1 MHELQAVLFD
11 MDGVLLES
19 YEAWF
24 SVVNAAARHFSKPD
38 VSPDRFKAG
47 WGQGVDADLRD
58 FFPGCTQA
66 QIERYYEDHLLD
78 HGDQV
83 RADVQARDVL
93 CALRDAEVPRGVITN
108 TPTFLARDMLAW
120 TGLIGLVEVTIGA
133 GDGQRAKPEPDMVLH
148 ACEVLQVPPQAVL
161 VVGDSAFDEKAAKAA
176 GAHFAGL
183 RMSGKNSI
191 QTLTDVLRYF
201 EHQRS

>member
-1 MHELQAVLFD
+1 MLFD

-24 SVVNAAARHFSKPD
+24 LTVNAAARHFSKPD
-38 VSPDRFKAG
+38 VSRERFKAA

-83 RADVQARDVL
+83 RADPQARDVL
-93 CALRDAEVPRGVITN
+93 IALRDANVPRAVITN

-120 TGLIGLVEVTIGA
+120 TALIGWIDATVGT
-133 GDGQRAKPEPDMVLH
+133 GDGQRPKPEPDLVLH
-148 ACEVLQVPPQAVL
+148 ACELLEVPPAGVL
-161 VVGDSAFDEKAAKAA
+161 VVGDSAFDERAAKAA
-176 GAHFAGL
+176 GARFAGL
-183 RMSGKNSI
+183 RLPGKNSI
-191 QTLTDVLRYF
+191 HALTDVLGYF
-201 EHQRS
+201 QPERS

>member
-1 MHELQAVLFD
+1 VLFD

-24 SVVNAAARHFSKPD
+24 QVVNAAARQFGKPE
-38 VSPDRFKAG
+38 VSRERFQAG

-83 RADVQARDVL
+83 RADLQSRDVL
-93 CALRDAEVPRGVITN
+93 IALRDANVPRAVITN

-120 TGLIGLVEVTIGA
+120 TGLIGLVDATVGA
-133 GDGQRAKPEPDMVLH
+133 GEGHRPKPAPDLVLH
-148 ACEVLQVPPQAVL
+148 ACEALEVQPAEVL
-161 VVGDSAFDEKAAKAA
+161 VVGDSGFDQKAAEQA
-176 GAHFAGL
+176 GARFAGL

-191 QTLTDVLRYF
+191 RTLTDVLGYF
-201 EHQRS
+201 LPERSPAGD